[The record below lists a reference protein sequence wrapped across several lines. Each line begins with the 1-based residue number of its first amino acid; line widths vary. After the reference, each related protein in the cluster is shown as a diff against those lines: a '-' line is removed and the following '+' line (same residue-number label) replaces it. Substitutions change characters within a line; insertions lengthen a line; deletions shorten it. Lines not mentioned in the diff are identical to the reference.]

1 MTVDVLE
8 RLQLFCG
15 FSVEVRRLALNMPQV
30 EQYKPPPNFA
40 KNTDSRFEEYKA
52 KYGTESWEL
61 DALNPAILSNLVKT
75 EIEKLIDWDAW
86 DSALE
91 REHHEVQLL
100 EKISK
105 DLTQAEN

>member
-1 MTVDVLE
+1 MSGSILRD
-8 RLQLFCG
+8 G
-15 FSVEVRRLALNMPQV
+15 
-30 EQYKPPPNFA
+30 YK
-40 KNTDSRFEEYKA
+40 
-52 KYGTESWEL
+52 L

-75 EIEKLIDWDAW
+75 EIEKLIDQDAW

-91 REHHEVQLL
+91 REHHERQML